1 VDLVLT
7 TYGMTLRVEA
17 LKDTRWRLAVLD
29 EAQAIKNPG
38 AAQARAV
45 KELQAGT
52 RIVLTGTPVENRL
65 GDLWSL
71 FDYINPGLLG
81 SASAFGRFVKSL
93 SREDGLHYSP
103 LRKLVR
109 PYILRRLKTD
119 KSIVNDLPDKT
130 EMNAWC
136 LLTKPQAM
144 LYQRIVEQLRKDLET
159 TESIQRRGLILAS
172 LTAFKQVC
180 NHPAQLSGDAH
191 YDPAQSGKF
200 ARLRELCQPMAER
213 QERVLVFTQFTAIIP
228 ALRDFL
234 KGIFGRDGLV
244 LTGQTAVKQRRE
256 LVEEF
261 QREGGPPFFLLSLKA
276 GGAGLTLTAA
286 SHVIHFDRWWNP
298 SVENQATDRAFRIGQ
313 KKAVMVHKFVCRGTL
328 EERIDE
334 LITGKR
340 GLVEGVLA
348 EGGEMPLTEMSDEE
362 LLSFVSLD
370 VNQISSG
377 D

>member
-1 VDLVLT
+1 
-7 TYGMTLRVEA
+7 M
-17 LKDTRWRLAVLD
+17 
-29 EAQAIKNPG
+29 
-38 AAQARAV
+38 
-45 KELQAGT
+45 
-52 RIVLTGTPVENRL
+52 
-65 GDLWSL
+65 
-71 FDYINPGLLG
+71 
-81 SASAFGRFVKSL
+81 
-93 SREDGLHYSP
+93 
-103 LRKLVR
+103 R

-119 KSIVNDLPDKT
+119 KSIISDLPDKT
-130 EMNAWC
+130 EMSAWC

-159 TESIQRRGLILAS
+159 KDAMQRRGLILAS
-172 LTAFKQVC
+172 LSAFKQVC

-213 QERVLVFTQFTAIIP
+213 QERVLIFTQFTSIIP
-228 ALRDFL
+228 ALRDYL

-244 LTGQTAVKQRRE
+244 LTGETAVKHRRE

-261 QREGGPPFFLLSLKA
+261 QHDNGPPFFLLSLKA
-276 GGAGLTLTAA
+276 GGTGLNLTAA

-298 SVENQATDRAFRIGQ
+298 AVENQATDRAFRIGQ

-328 EERIDE
+328 EERIDS

-340 GLVEGVLA
+340 GLAEGVLE
-348 EGGEMPLTEMSDEE
+348 EGGEVPLTEMSDAE

-370 VNQISSG
+370 VNQVSSE